1 MNTKKTTF
9 NRKGLINE
17 TANVKELREMRI
29 LYYTCLA
36 NALRESA
43 DDEEIVRLT
52 ARACRQSG
60 LPEEPCVMRTIDSE
74 RICLDVDSI
83 RKIFRAAYI
92 EKGVKPRSALN
103 QKERIARD
111 EEQRME
117 LHNQQFQLVRKADLV
132 LTDYFEPVERNKDDL
147 MTFPEIE
154 QSLRSRV
161 GAGRMPTLS
170 ELSTALAYHFQ
181 TGAVKGRR
189 GWYMRIRQL

>member
-1 MNTKKTTF
+1 MKTKKTTF

-17 TANVKELREMRI
+17 TSRVKELRNLRI
-29 LYYTCLA
+29 SYYSCLA

-103 QKERIARD
+103 QKERIARGIAD
-111 EEQRME
+111 FFNRRYELRYNTVKKIEEWRPRD
-117 LHNQQFQLVRKADLV
+117 V
-132 LTDYFEPVERNKDDL
+132 
-147 MTFPEIE
+147 
-154 QSLRSRV
+154 SGS
-161 GAGRMPTLS
+161 S
-170 ELSTALAYHFQ
+170 
-181 TGAVKGRR
+181 
-189 GWYMRIRQL
+189 